1 MILRVYIFLFFSSF
15 GFFAQDLNSYEFN
28 YLSHYEIK
36 FDSEETPKYHRY
48 ILANSKNADYFLHI
62 FINAENNQIAANL
75 YDIKQETNLELKLSN
90 FSLNDEIIDMNIESQ
105 EINKLGSH
113 LMYFESSKIKNT
125 YQWKTSNDTIVLNLK
140 TFKNKKQKN
149 LDRAQTANVFYFVK
163 TNKINQQFFTT
174 PLVFA
179 EDFKNIKIDDDL
191 VVVKSVYQSLNK
203 NKNTT
208 IETLVNLNNI
218 NYILHL

>member
-1 MILRVYIFLFFSSF
+1 MILRVYIFLFFSSL
-15 GFFAQDLNSYEFN
+15 GLFAQDLNSYEFN

-36 FDSEETPKYHRY
+36 FDGEETPKYHRY

-62 FINAENNQIAANL
+62 FINAENNQTATNL
-75 YDIKQETNLELKLSN
+75 YDIKQETNLKLKLSN
-90 FSLNDEIIDMNIESQ
+90 FSLNDEKIDINIESQ

-113 LMYFESSKIKNT
+113 SMYFESRKIQNT
-125 YQWKTSNDTIVLNLK
+125 YQWKTRNDTIVLNLK
-140 TFKNKKQKN
+140 TFKNKKQQN
-149 LDRAQTANVFYFVK
+149 LNRAQTVNIFYFVK
-163 TNKINQQFFTT
+163 SNKINQHFFTT

-179 EDFKNIKIDDDL
+179 KDFKNIQIDDDL
-191 VVVKSVYQSLNK
+191 VLVKSVYQSLNK

-218 NYILHL
+218 NYTLHL